1 MWESKSHQWGR
12 TGSSK
17 LDSHKFRQLVF
28 DKGSKK
34 HNGIKTVLS
43 TGHPEAD
50 LKPLTDMNST
60 WIANLSI
67 KYHASNSWRQC
78 RRKPRWPWVGH
89 RAPEGQSVKD
99 VVIIGACESTLC
111 PAGALTEGENE
122 PQAGGQVC
130 GRHEGSTDEAGKELS
145 RLGNS
150 IKNSSLFK
158 TRTKLGSD
166 GAHL

>member
-12 TGSSK
+12 TGGSK

-34 HNGIKTVLS
+34 HNEIKTVLS

-67 KYHASNSWRQC
+67 KYRASNSWRQC

-89 RAPEGQSVKD
+89 
-99 VVIIGACESTLC
+99 
-111 PAGALTEGENE
+111 
-122 PQAGGQVC
+122 
-130 GRHEGSTDEAGKELS
+130 
-145 RLGNS
+145 
-150 IKNSSLFK
+150 
-158 TRTKLGSD
+158 
-166 GAHL
+166 